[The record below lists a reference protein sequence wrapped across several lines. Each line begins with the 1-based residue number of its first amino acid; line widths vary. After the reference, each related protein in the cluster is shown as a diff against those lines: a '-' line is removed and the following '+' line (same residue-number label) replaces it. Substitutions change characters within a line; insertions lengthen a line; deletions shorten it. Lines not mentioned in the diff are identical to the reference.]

1 MLPIVFESKKNTNS
15 CVIGVFSSLLNI
27 FKRGI
32 ELCGTYSELP
42 DDDGSVEALE
52 LLPPLLLSRTLAP
65 KSEL

>member
-1 MLPIVFESKKNTNS
+1 MRFSSVTVLPMVFESKKNTNS

-42 DDDGSVEALE
+42 DDDGSVVA
-52 LLPPLLLSRTLAP
+52 
-65 KSEL
+65 

>member
-1 MLPIVFESKKNTNS
+1 MVTALSIVFESKKNTNN

-42 DDDGSVEALE
+42 DDDDGSVVA
-52 LLPPLLLSRTLAP
+52 
-65 KSEL
+65 